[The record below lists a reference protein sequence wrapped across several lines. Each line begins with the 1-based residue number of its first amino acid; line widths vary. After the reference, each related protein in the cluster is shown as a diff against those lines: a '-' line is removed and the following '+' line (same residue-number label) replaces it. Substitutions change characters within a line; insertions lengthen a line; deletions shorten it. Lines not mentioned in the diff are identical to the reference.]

1 MLRNIINYTS
11 TFFAIFTFS
20 ATSAFSGGHDW
31 KAKMIAD
38 ALTAAPP
45 AVTNDATIYAWDSKG
60 QMLMLRSGAGSYV
73 CLASGFMSIRIGK
86 TPLPYPD
93 PMCLDQNAWK
103 FMRHFLSQ
111 KNPMKPAAPYPTE
124 PGLCWMMAGMA
135 VAGGMLDIGSA
146 NMKFEVTVAKSGAKI
161 VRMTPHLMILPFPI
175 NEKTAGMQTKYDT
188 DHPGASWI
196 MAAKTPIEHL
206 MIHFS
211 KQEVSSMMNPN

>member
-1 MLRNIINYTS
+1 MLRNIITYTS

-20 ATSAFSGGHDW
+20 ATSAFSGSDDW
-31 KAKMIAD
+31 KAEMIAD

-60 QMLMLRSGAGSYV
+60 QMLLLRSGAGSYV
-73 CLASGFMSIRIGK
+73 CLASGFMSTRIGK

-111 KNPMKPAAPYPTE
+111 KNPMKPSKPYPTE
-124 PGLCWMMAGMA
+124 PGLCWMLAGMA
-135 VAGGMLDIGSA
+135 VAGGMLDIGSGT
-146 NMKFEVTVAKSGAKI
+146 KFEVTVAKSGAKI
-161 VRMTPHLMILPFPI
+161 VRMTPHLMILPFPV
-175 NEKTAGMQTKYDT
+175 NEKTAGMPTKYDT

-196 MAAKTPIEHL
+196 MAAKSPIEHV

-211 KQEVSSMMNPN
+211 EQEVSAMMNAN